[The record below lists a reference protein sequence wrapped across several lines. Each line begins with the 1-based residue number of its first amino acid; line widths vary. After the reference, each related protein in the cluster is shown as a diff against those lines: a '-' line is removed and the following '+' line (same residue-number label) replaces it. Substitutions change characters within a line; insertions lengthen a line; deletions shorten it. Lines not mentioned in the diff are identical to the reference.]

1 MVRTCSDLITEIFMN
16 IKSLHHSF
24 SHVKQMSSCQCR
36 LYIFLVGS
44 VCVYHFSLPTVL
56 QRLMGILT
64 FLALFYDKALTLKKL
79 TGDKS

>member
-36 LYIFLVGS
+36 LYIFGRQY
-44 VCVYHFSLPTVL
+44 VCVSFQPAYCSAEVNGDIDISGIVL
-56 QRLMGILT
+56 
-64 FLALFYDKALTLKKL
+64 
-79 TGDKS
+79 